1 MTRRRHP
8 LFCQGA
14 AALSTKGSTSPVAD
28 GLRILTLAL
37 AAAPKLKAVAAA
49 TITKELTAKIDKAM
63 LPDFLGPTQ
72 EEIDSYGPSL

>member
-37 AAAPKLKAVAAA
+37 AAALKLNLRPYLCGE
-49 TITKELTAKIDKAM
+49 TIGVDCI
-63 LPDFLGPTQ
+63 PRV
-72 EEIDSYGPSL
+72 